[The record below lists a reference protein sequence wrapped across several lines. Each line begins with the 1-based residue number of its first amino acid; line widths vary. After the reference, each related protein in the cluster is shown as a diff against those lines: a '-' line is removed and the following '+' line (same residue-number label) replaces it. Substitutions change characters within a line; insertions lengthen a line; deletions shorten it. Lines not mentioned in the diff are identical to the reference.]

1 MNERTAIHDSFSMAR
16 NYNVP
21 PARVFAAWSNPEV
34 KANWFPKAEKFDF
47 RVGGQEILRGGPS
60 DGPIYNSIATF
71 QEIVPNQ
78 RIVYTLSIDRGETRI
93 SVSMMTVEFKSEGA
107 GTRLTYTE
115 QCVFL
120 DGLDTLEDHRHGLKA
135 LLDNLDIEM
144 AKSY

>member
-1 MNERTAIHDSFSMAR
+1 MNERTAMHDSFSMER
-16 NYNVP
+16 NYHVP

-60 DGPIYNSIATF
+60 GGSIYNSIATF
-71 QEIVPNQ
+71 QEIVPDQ
-78 RIVYTLSIDRGETRI
+78 RIVYTLSIDRDETRI

-120 DGLDTLEDHRHGLKA
+120 DGLDTLEDHKHGFKA
-135 LLDNLDIEM
+135 LLDNLDNEM

>member
-1 MNERTAIHDSFSMAR
+1 MNERIAMHDSFSMER
-16 NYNVP
+16 NYHVP

-34 KANWFPKAEKFDF
+34 KSNWFPKAEKFDF

-60 DGPIYNSIATF
+60 GGSIYNSIATF
-71 QEIVPNQ
+71 QEIVPDQ
-78 RIVYTLSIDRGETRI
+78 RIVYTLSIDRDETRI
-93 SVSMMTVEFKSEGA
+93 SVSMMTVEFKSKGA

-120 DGLDTLEDHRHGLKA
+120 DGLDTLEDHKHGFKA
-135 LLDNLDIEM
+135 LLDNLDNEM

>member
-1 MNERTAIHDSFSMAR
+1 MNERTAIHDSFSMER

-21 PARVFAAWSNPEV
+21 PARVFAAWANPEV

-60 DGPIYNSIATF
+60 IGPVYNSIATF
-71 QEIVPNQ
+71 QEIVPDQ

-93 SVSMMTVEFKSEGA
+93 SVSMMTVEFKYDGA

-120 DGLDTLEDHRHGLKA
+120 DGLDTLEDHKHGLKA

>member
-1 MNERTAIHDSFSMAR
+1 MNERTAVHDSFSMAR

-71 QEIVPNQ
+71 QEIVPDQ

-93 SVSMMTVEFKSEGA
+93 SVSMMTVEFKSEGT
-107 GTRLTYTE
+107 GTRLAYTE

-120 DGLDTLEDHRHGLKA
+120 DGLDTLEDHKHGLKA

>member
-71 QEIVPNQ
+71 QEIVPDQ
-78 RIVYTLSIDRGETRI
+78 RIVYTFSIDRDETRI

-144 AKSY
+144 AKLY